1 MITLVLDPGAKG
13 AIAVFDDLT
22 VINILSIPQ
31 AKWGAKQTLP
41 DTKQV
46 SAIFKQYNPEI
57 IVIERV
63 TSAPTDGRVSA
74 SNFLHGLGRLEGCSS
89 DYRLEYIR
97 PQIWK
102 VLCGLRNSDK
112 KASIAKALELHP
124 EAKPFLTGQKNTN
137 DRADSVCMGHAFLKY
152 KEKLR

>member
-31 AKWGAKQTLP
+31 AKWGTKQTLP

-63 TSAPTDGRVSA
+63 TSAPTDGVASA
-74 SNFLHGLGRLEGCSS
+74 GNFLMGFGILIGCSS

-137 DRADSVCMGHAFLKY
+137 DRADSVCIGHAFLKY
-152 KEKLR
+152 KEKLG

>member
-31 AKWGAKQTLP
+31 AKWGTKQTLP

-46 SAIFKQYNPEI
+46 FAIFKQYNPEI

-74 SNFLHGLGRLEGCSS
+74 SNFLQGLGRLEGCTS

-124 EAKPFLTGQKNTN
+124 EAEPFLTGQKNIN
-137 DRADSVCMGHAFLKY
+137 DRAESVCIGHAFLKY

>member
-1 MITLVLDPGAKG
+1 MISLVIDPGAKG
-13 AIAVFDDLT
+13 VIAVFDDLT

-31 AKWGAKQTLP
+31 AKWGSKQTLP

-46 SAIFKQYNPEI
+46 SAIFKQYNPEV

-89 DYRLEYIR
+89 GYKLEYIR

-124 EAKPFLTGQKNTN
+124 ESKPFLTNHKNIN

>member
-46 SAIFKQYNPEI
+46 SAIFKQYNPEV

-74 SNFLHGLGRLEGCSS
+74 SNFLMGFGILIGCTS

-112 KASIAKALELHP
+112 KDSIAKALELHP

-152 KEKLR
+152 KEKLA

>member
-31 AKWGAKQTLP
+31 VRWGAKQTLP

-57 IVIERV
+57 IIIERIH
-63 TSAPTDGRVSA
+63 TAPTDGVASA
-74 SNFLHGLGRLEGCSS
+74 GNFLMGFGILIGCTS

-124 EAKPFLTGQKNTN
+124 EAKPFLTGHKNIN
-137 DRADSVCMGHAFLKY
+137 DRADSVCIGHAFLKY